1 MTVSIK
7 GVLIHPN
14 PESALNQEAARLIL
28 ENYEGGCC
36 WPSLLTKIHGR
47 VHAGGTRSQGAE
59 ATGNLAWSCSLLHR
73 CYDRCSEE
81 GVEVPQPKNMQGSE
95 VTS

>member
-59 ATGNLAWSCSLLHR
+59 ATGYLDLAPPHTPRPVILK
-73 CYDRCSEE
+73 
-81 GVEVPQPKNMQGSE
+81 PKNKTKSLPC
-95 VTS
+95 